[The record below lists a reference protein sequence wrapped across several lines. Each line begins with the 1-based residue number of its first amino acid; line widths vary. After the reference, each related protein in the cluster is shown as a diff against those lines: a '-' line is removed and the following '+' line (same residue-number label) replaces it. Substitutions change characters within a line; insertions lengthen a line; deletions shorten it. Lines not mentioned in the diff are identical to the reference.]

1 MKKYLIIFATLGF
14 CLLGAPFAKSQTSEP
29 PSPDLP
35 IGNEESATATATGTI
50 APEGSA
56 TIAAEAT
63 TTVQEFV
70 DDAETGSEIIILA
83 ILSLVA
89 GVGLFF
95 IKKYF
100 DLKRYT
106 L

>member
-1 MKKYLIIFATLGF
+1 MKKYLVIFATLGF
-14 CLLGAPFAKSQTSEP
+14 CLLGAGYAKSQTSEP

-35 IGNEESATATATGTI
+35 IGDEQSATATATGTI
-50 APEGSA
+50 APEESA
-56 TIAAEAT
+56 TVTAQPT

-70 DDAETGSEIIILA
+70 DDAETGSEIIVLA